1 MDIKYKDFQDDAGH
15 DASFESYEVDD
26 GIEEKEV
33 EKDFDSPDEEE
44 LKPRGKE
51 KDKDKWIPDEQLRLL
66 YVYFKDMAVEPLFAA
81 KQEVEISARIK
92 MCELRMVKVPK
103 SIEKFEKIRT
113 RKNSARACAIARRI
127 AILRAMEKIYVDWAL
142 KLKQKFVKANL
153 RLVITISRRYMSRGL
168 PLPDLIQEG
177 NLGLM
182 RAVERFD
189 YTKGYKFSTYASW
202 WIHQAILRALQGQ
215 TRTIKVPVYLL
226 EQANRVYKTSAKL
239 SKEMGRKP
247 TPKEIAEAS
256 GISAEVINRILN
268 STNDAI
274 SLDTPVLDGEKTTLL
289 DSVADKEAKIPDT
302 IIAKMSL
309 AEKLQEAL
317 TLLNSREEEIIRLR
331 FGIGRQSTY
340 TLDEIGKRFNLTRE
354 RIRQIEKAALG
365 KLASSGVRKDLES
378 FLKQ

>member
-1 MDIKYKDFQDDAGH
+1 MSLKYKNYQDDGEH
-15 DASFESYEVDD
+15 GDGFESFGVDESMERED
-26 GIEEKEV
+26 S
-33 EKDFDSPDEEE
+33 EKDFDSSDEED
-44 LKPRGKE
+44 LKPKE
-51 KDKDKWIPDEQLRLL
+51 KVKEKDKWIPDEQLRLL

-92 MCELRMVKVPK
+92 MCEIRMAKVPK
-103 SIEKFEKIRT
+103 TIQKFQKIRT
-113 RKNSARACAIARRI
+113 RKNSVRALAIARKI
-127 AILRAMEKIYVDWAL
+127 EVLRTMEKVYVDWAL
-142 KLKQKFVKANL
+142 KFKQKFVKANL

-247 TPKEIAEAS
+247 TPKEISEAS

-309 AEKLQEAL
+309 AEKLKEAL